1 MRRRVVFELVEAM
14 SKCSTYFG
22 GVDVVLPQHLL
33 TDVQGLAQ
41 EEDRFVWSAPRW
53 LLLSR

>member
-1 MRRRVVFELVEAM
+1 LRRRVVFELVEAM